1 MDAVRVLPAVPR
13 FQPLSAD
20 TDHGAWAKTGS
31 GETWSDE
38 DDRLPPGIA
47 YPIIL
52 LFSVSGWALI
62 VTVGLWLYRVFG

>member
-1 MDAVRVLPAVPR
+1 MDAVRVLPAAHG
-13 FQPLSAD
+13 FEPLAVIAHRD
-20 TDHGAWAKTGS
+20 AL
-31 GETWSDE
+31 GEAERSDVWSDE

-62 VTVGLWLYRVFG
+62 VTVGLWLYRVLG

>member
-1 MDAVRVLPAVPR
+1 MNALPILPPAQGFQTLPAAIHRVALEEAGSR
-13 FQPLSAD
+13 E
-20 TDHGAWAKTGS
+20 AWH
-31 GETWSDE
+31 DD

-62 VTVGLWLYRVFG
+62 VTIGLWLYRVLG